1 MTEIQPNSQN
11 LEDTATEL
19 LVKLRQKQGSWVEW
33 GQAIAYLQKNGYNPQ
48 TIFEATGFEPIQQ
61 NQVIV
66 GSQVYASMEK

>member
-33 GQAIAYLQKNGYNPQ
+33 GQAIAYLQK
-48 TIFEATGFEPIQQ
+48 
-61 NQVIV
+61 
-66 GSQVYASMEK
+66 KRL